1 MEWQK
6 KGSAAVR
13 LQLRSVKISGYY
25 VGISKTGGNQTAPY
39 SQRRDIYTD
48 YRRKGQICCDIM
60 AERDGEIIKMITRSG
75 LPRKKVGD
83 LCKKGEIL
91 VSGILEL
98 KDDSQEVVKYEA
110 VHADADIYIKRQKAY
125 YHEIPM
131 IYETYEWTGKKKKGI
146 YLKAGRFYLEIADR
160 TKNGWY
166 QIAEEQ
172 KMYLTKSFQLPCSI
186 GYITQNQYRKIKKEY
201 TREEV
206 KKTCMAYFARG

>member
-1 MEWQK
+1 
-6 KGSAAVR
+6 
-13 LQLRSVKISGYY
+13 
-25 VGISKTGGNQTAPY
+25 
-39 SQRRDIYTD
+39 
-48 YRRKGQICCDIM
+48 
-60 AERDGEIIKMITRSG
+60 MITRSG

-172 KMYLTKSFQLPCSI
+172 KKA
-186 GYITQNQYRKIKKEY
+186 E
-201 TREEV
+201 
-206 KKTCMAYFARG
+206 

>member
-1 MEWQK
+1 
-6 KGSAAVR
+6 
-13 LQLRSVKISGYY
+13 
-25 VGISKTGGNQTAPY
+25 
-39 SQRRDIYTD
+39 
-48 YRRKGQICCDIM
+48 
-60 AERDGEIIKMITRSG
+60 MITRSG

-98 KDDSQEVVKYEA
+98 KDDSQEVVKHEA

-160 TKNGWY
+160 TKKWLVSDSRRTENVSD
-166 QIAEEQ
+166 Q
-172 KMYLTKSFQLPCSI
+172 KFSAAVLK
-186 GYITQNQYRKIKKEY
+186 
-201 TREEV
+201 
-206 KKTCMAYFARG
+206 